1 MANSSFSPHGVVI
14 PTSNGNMVLNAGA
27 NMTILPNGNLVTFS
41 AQIPNAVV
49 NNSGVWQPPQMSDAK
64 APNGTI
70 YYSTTA
76 SKLVFKDYSDVV
88 HNLY

>member
-1 MANSSFSPHGVVI
+1 MANSSFSPHGVII
-14 PTSNGNMVLNAGA
+14 PTVNGNMVLNAGA
-27 NMTILPNGNLVTFS
+27 NMTIFPNGNLVTFA

-49 NNSGVWQPPQMSDAK
+49 NNSGTWLPPQMPDAK
-64 APNGTI
+64 APNGSI

-76 SKLVFKDYSDVV
+76 GKLVYKAPDSTV